1 MIVPGVDAMLSRKTT
16 TQPLD
21 SLMRSILSCRRINRE
36 TQHVL
41 MQSLLGKNQL
51 NSQEQEQVQK
61 IFEAITQGRLR
72 VID

>member
-21 SLMRSILSCRRINRE
+21 SLMRSILSRRRINRE

>member
-1 MIVPGVDAMLSRKTT
+1 MLSRKTT

-21 SLMRSILSCRRINRE
+21 SLMRSILSRRRINRE

-41 MQSLLGKNQL
+41 MQSRLGKNQL

>member
-21 SLMRSILSCRRINRE
+21 SLMSSILSRRRINRE

>member
-1 MIVPGVDAMLSRKTT
+1 MIVPGVEAMLSRKTT

-21 SLMRSILSCRRINRE
+21 SLMRSILSRRRINRE

>member
-1 MIVPGVDAMLSRKTT
+1 MLSRKTT

-21 SLMRSILSCRRINRE
+21 SLMSSILSRRRINRE

>member
-1 MIVPGVDAMLSRKTT
+1 MLSRKTT

-21 SLMRSILSCRRINRE
+21 SLMRSILSRRRINRE